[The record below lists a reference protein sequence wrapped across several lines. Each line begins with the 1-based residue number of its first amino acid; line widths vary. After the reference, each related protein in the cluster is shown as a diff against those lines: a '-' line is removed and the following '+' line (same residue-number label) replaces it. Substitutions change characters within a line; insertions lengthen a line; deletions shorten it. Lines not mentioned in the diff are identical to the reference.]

1 MKIEGGDG
9 DHDEV
14 GDGELAD
21 NKGKGTNKNYNKGEE
36 DTAGKANVAMKDS
49 HGAPRVAIG
58 DEMDLALAS
67 SNRWEVEEDMREE
80 DTHLR
85 RMLMDLGKESLQVEE
100 DRNCKEK
107 NEEEGKVVLPVCCC
121 SC

>member
-1 MKIEGGDG
+1 M
-9 DHDEV
+9 
-14 GDGELAD
+14 AD
-21 NKGKGTNKNYNKGEE
+21 NKGTGTNKDYNKGK
-36 DTAGKANVAMKDS
+36 DTVGKANVAMKDS
-49 HGAPRVAIG
+49 HGAQRVAIG

-67 SNRWEVEEDMREE
+67 NRWEVEEDMREE
-80 DTHLR
+80 DRHLR

-121 SC
+121 